1 MSLEELLRDRIIEK
15 IKANKN
21 EAEKIFK
28 LAKRDLKVAKNLFV
42 RGDYDWALAVAYNAM
57 LQSGRALMLKEGY
70 RPFSQYKHVAVVRF
84 VHEAFGKQIDEM
96 TTYVFNKM
104 RKKRHRVVYE
114 EPDIVSKDEARQSI
128 KWAEE
133 FVEEME
139 KILKE

>member
-1 MSLEELLRDRIIEK
+1 
-15 IKANKN
+15 
-21 EAEKIFK
+21 
-28 LAKRDLKVAKNLFV
+28 
-42 RGDYDWALAVAYNAM
+42 
-57 LQSGRALMLKEGY
+57 
-70 RPFSQYKHVAVVRF
+70 
-84 VHEAFGKQIDEM
+84 
-96 TTYVFNKM
+96 M